1 MFALSYSNVYMNIL
15 QSVLTISPV
24 ADIEMI
30 APIGSKTK
38 GVMVLNVMLIFQV
51 GFKYREKLKTIAE
64 FLVTIVKV
72 II

>member
-51 GFKYREKLKTIAE
+51 GFKYREKSKTIAE

>member
-38 GVMVLNVMLIFQV
+38 GVMVRNVMLIFQV
-51 GFKYREKLKTIAE
+51 GFKYREMSKTIAE